1 MKRPGFRISFT
12 GADVARLKLS
22 SAAGFHCVHRFM
34 ATLTEAVHEAQGRT
48 VLYMPAEELNSCS
61 IAEAARDKHLTQR
74 LETTLIYWTRQI
86 TNVLNQQSDSNG
98 MQQEGPL
105 AEIAFWRSRSLD
117 LSGIKLQLE
126 NKQVRCLQQYRHL
139 QLMCFTYC
147 YKV

>member
-1 MKRPGFRISFT
+1 
-12 GADVARLKLS
+12 
-22 SAAGFHCVHRFM
+22 M

-139 QLMCFTYC
+139 QLMRFTYC